1 MLRKMPKMGILI
13 NLCYSACYVL
23 LNFGGVF
30 LCLQGGP
37 FGVATGRSLHPNGV
51 LVVKQRHAYCDLGRA
66 SLLVLSDFG
75 FVQNDF
81 FMSDFALFWKSRECD
96 FVKEVLHNKNY

>member
-1 MLRKMPKMGILI
+1 MLRKMPKMGISI

-66 SLLVLSDFG
+66 SLLVLSDFRFIRNG
-75 FVQNDF
+75 FFV
-81 FMSDFALFWKSRECD
+81 SDFALFWKSRKRV
-96 FVKEVLHNKNY
+96 FGK